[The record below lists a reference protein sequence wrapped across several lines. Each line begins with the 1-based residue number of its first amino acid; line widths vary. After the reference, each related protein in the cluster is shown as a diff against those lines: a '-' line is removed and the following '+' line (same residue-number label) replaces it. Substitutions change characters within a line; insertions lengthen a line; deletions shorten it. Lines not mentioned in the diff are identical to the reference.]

1 MKCGKCGK
9 ELQDEWTFCNYCG
22 NQIKFANEGN
32 EPNIRKAGKWKKYV
46 KEFFSS
52 KTIIIYTIMI
62 VLVIL
67 CFIISGSDISMV
79 LYMGVYSYL
88 TILLV
93 IILPLWIINKILYDN
108 QNEIK
113 IEEKVTEKNEN
124 KEYRKKCNVCG
135 YIFCY
140 TDEDIIAN
148 NEKRKLANRYRVGM
162 VTQGLMGNNKIDWR
176 YNQEKMEQS
185 LSQIID
191 FSKCFKCGS
200 TDIID
205 YNNEKQNEENVSIN
219 NIDEI
224 VKYKELL
231 DNGILTK
238 EEFDKKKKEILNL

>member
-1 MKCGKCGK
+1 MLCNKCGK
-9 ELQDEWTFCNYCG
+9 EVPNEWSFCNYCG
-22 NQIKFANEGN
+22 NQIKCENEGN
-32 EPNIRKAGKWKKYV
+32 EKKGEKWKKYV
-46 KEFFSS
+46 KEFFTS
-52 KTIIIYTIMI
+52 KIFIIYTIII

-67 CFIISGSDISMV
+67 LNLKYSNISALLFLGIWI
-79 LYMGVYSYL
+79 YL
-88 TILLV
+88 TVLIL
-93 IILPLWIINKILYDN
+93 IILPMWMLWKYDKNLTNN

-113 IEEKVTEKNEN
+113 IEEKVN

-148 NEKRKLANRYRVGM
+148 NEKIKLANRYRIGM

-205 YNNEKQNEENVSIN
+205 YDNEKQNEENASISDM
-219 NIDEI
+219 DEI
-224 VKYKELL
+224 IKYKELL
-231 DNGILTK
+231 DKGILTK
-238 EEFDKKKKEILNL
+238 EEFDKKKKELLKL